1 MACTK
6 EEIER
11 KRLAALQKRQEKL
24 INQQCVQNNFNKQNP
39 SNTFSPIKSFGAG
52 SVKPSAGPVKPSAG
66 SHIGF
71 HPYGKPESSKRFTE
85 NAFIP
90 STKVVTG
97 TVYLISEDR
106 FEVNPSEFSAPLIN
120 IFKTIP
126 SKTYD
131 INSKL
136 WNFSIKDYQELMMKV
151 SPLAPHV
158 VLGPLP
164 SYVLKILNE
173 PIIDPNTVDLSPIEK
188 TLRNKLLPFQEDG
201 VRFGIA
207 RQGRCMIADDMGL
220 GKTYQALAIASY
232 YRHNW
237 PLLIVTTSSMRET
250 WQNTIHELL
259 PSVPMMNIMTLTSS
273 KDSQFV
279 ADRQTEI
286 VIVSYKIAGMH
297 TELLKDKKFG
307 MIIID
312 ESHNLKSHKAQ
323 CTRALSRVSAGCAR
337 AVLLSGTP
345 ALSRPAELYT
355 QLALIA
361 PKLLGSFTDY
371 GKRYCG
377 GKQTNFGWDMTGQSN
392 LTELQIILQKRFLI
406 RRTKEKVLT
415 ELEKKTRES
424 VLLDQSLLQ
433 FTNEEAQGLSQ
444 MAKAYENT
452 RSSDKHAALITYF
465 SKSAEVKIPAICKYI
480 KQLLKETASKFL
492 VFAHH
497 RNMIDAI
504 CYTLDEASTHY
515 ICIVGSTPSHTRA
528 ELVETFQHVASCRC
542 AVLSVTAAGSG
553 LTLTRAD
560 LVLFAELHWN
570 PGILTQAESRA
581 HRLGRSGGVCVRYL
595 LARGTA
601 DDFMWPMLQG
611 KLDVLNNVGLS
622 GETFENNTLTRQESK
637 NSMTQ
642 YLSPKSNYINRNDFI
657 PGTNIRKFPLPS
669 ESSSSQHTSEEENTQ
684 TNMQTNMQDSCEMDS
699 FMEHDDDDDLLA
711 DLDL

>member
-24 INQQCVQNNFNKQNP
+24 NNKQCLRM
-39 SNTFSPIKSFGAG
+39 NTFSPINS
-52 SVKPSAGPVKPSAG
+52 SAGPVKSSAA
-66 SHIGF
+66 SSIGF
-71 HPYGKPESSKRFTE
+71 HPYGKPENSKSFAE
-85 NAFIP
+85 NASIP

-136 WNFSIKDYQELMMKV
+136 WNFSIKDYQELMLKV
-151 SPLAPHV
+151 SSLAPHV

-173 PIIDPNTVDLSPIEK
+173 PVIDPNTVDLSPIEK

-250 WQNTIHELL
+250 WQNTIHEVL
-259 PSVPMMNIMTLTSS
+259 PSVPMMNIVTLTSS
-273 KDSQFV
+273 KDSEFV

-307 MIIID
+307 MIIVD
-312 ESHNLKSHKAQ
+312 ESHNLKSHKAR
-323 CTRALSRVSAGCAR
+323 CTQALARVSAGCAR
-337 AVLLSGTP
+337 LVLLSGTP

-361 PKLLGSFTDY
+361 PRLLGSFTEY

-392 LTELQIILQKRFLI
+392 LTELQIMLQKRFLI

-415 ELEKKTRES
+415 DLEKKTRES
-424 VLLDQSLLQ
+424 VLLDHSLLQ
-433 FTNEEAQGLSQ
+433 FTKEEAQGLSQ
-444 MAKAYENT
+444 MAKAFENT

-480 KQLLKETASKFL
+480 KQLLKETTSKFL

-515 ICIVGSTPSHTRA
+515 ICIVGSTPTNTRA
-528 ELVETFQHVASCRC
+528 ELVETFQHVESCRC

-570 PGILTQAESRA
+570 PGMLTQAESRA
-581 HRLGRSGGVCVRYL
+581 HRLGRSGAVCARYL

-601 DDFMWPMLQG
+601 DDFMWPMLQD

-622 GETFENNTLTRQESK
+622 GETFENTTLTRQESK

-642 YLSPKSNYINRNDFI
+642 YLSPKSSYKNKNDYI
-657 PGTNIRKFPLPS
+657 PGTNIRKVPLPS
-669 ESSSSQHTSEEENTQ
+669 EASKSQNTSSLEENAQ
-684 TNMQTNMQDSCEMDS
+684 EKMQTSCEMDF

-711 DLDL
+711 NLDL